1 MNKEKLSTLVEK
13 LIETPSELSKIQFA
27 ILEKT
32 KESDEV
38 SHRINNIESTIKIK
52 INSKTDENGKKLYS
66 NAEAREAAFNE
77 IKESDVEL
85 AELLDEK
92 SNLTESIQRLRIEY
106 DQLSNEQR
114 NVRALLQFFSDKI
127 DTLD

>member
-13 LIETPSELSKIQFA
+13 LIDTPSELSKIQFA

-32 KESDEV
+32 KESDDLA
-38 SHRINNIESTIKIK
+38 HRISNIESTIKIK

-92 SNLTESIQRLRIEY
+92 SDLTESIQRLRIEY

-114 NVRALLQFFSDKI
+114 NARALLQFFSDKI